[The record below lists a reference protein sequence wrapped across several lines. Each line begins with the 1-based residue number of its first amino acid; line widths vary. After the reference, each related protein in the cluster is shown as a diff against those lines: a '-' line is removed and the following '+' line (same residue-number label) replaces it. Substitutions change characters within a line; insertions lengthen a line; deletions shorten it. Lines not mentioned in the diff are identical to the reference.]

1 MPDEFSLINRYFSAC
16 GAAGNDV
23 FLGVGDDCTLLAPPT
38 GEVLAVTTDTLLAG
52 VHFPFD
58 SPAQLIAQRALAVNL
73 SDMAAMGA
81 TPRWFQLALTL
92 PDADQDWLAEFST
105 GLNAMA
111 CQFNCAL
118 VGGDTTRGPLTISIT
133 LMGSVPPDKA
143 LTRSGAKPGDIIY
156 VSGSLGDGA
165 GGLAA
170 IEGRLS
176 AGSEDAAYL
185 EGRFWQPQPRI
196 SEGLKIRAF
205 ASAAID
211 ISDGLLAD
219 LGHIAK
225 ASQVGAL
232 LEVDK
237 LPLSQALQ
245 RAVVSEQGRTWA
257 LTGGDDYELC
267 FTVPADGA
275 AHCQRLINEG
285 LLMATPI
292 GQIDEGLGVR
302 CVDERGQVVEVEC
315 SGYKHF

>member
-16 GAAGNDV
+16 GTGGNDT
-23 FLGVGDDCTLLAPPT
+23 LQGVGDDCALLAPPV

-52 VHFPFD
+52 VHFPLD
-58 SPAQLIAQRALAVNL
+58 SPARLIAQRALAVNL

-81 TPRWFQLALTL
+81 TPRWFQLALTI
-92 PDADQDWLAEFST
+92 PSANQDWLAEFSA

-133 LMGSVPPDKA
+133 LMGTVPPDKA
-143 LTRSGAKPGDIIY
+143 LRRSGAKPGDIIY

-165 GGLAA
+165 GGLAV
-170 IEGRLS
+170 IEGKLS
-176 AGSEDAAYL
+176 AGSEDATYL
-185 EGRFWQPQPRI
+185 EERFWQPQARI
-196 SEGLKIRAF
+196 AQGLAISTF

-245 RAVVSEQGRTWA
+245 RAVGLEQGRTWA

-267 FTVPADGA
+267 FTVPADGV
-275 AHCQRLINEG
+275 AHCQRLIDEG
-285 LLMATPI
+285 LLVVTPI
-292 GQIDEGLGVR
+292 GRIEEGRGVR
-302 CVDERGQVVEVEC
+302 CVDEHGQTVAVEC